1 MNLSPPDPV
10 AAIVTEFE
18 HLTPQSLDRLMNLYA
33 PQARFVDP
41 FNDVIGPAAIR
52 QVFAHM
58 FATLQA
64 PRFDAAGEFQALGM
78 GARGQQLHH
87 VLDDLVEVE
96 VQRLGLE
103 LAGLDLREVQD
114 VVDDGQQGVARAFDH
129 FEALA
134 LLGAKPRFDET
145 MRRIERDLDLEE
157 SRIGG

>member
-64 PRFDAAGEFQALGM
+64 PRFEVHEALSQPGQAVLIWDFRFAPSRWHPGRIHGSSHLRFDTAGLIMLHRDYWDAAAELYHHLPGIGAILRAL
-78 GARGQQLHH
+78 
-87 VLDDLVEVE
+87 
-96 VQRLGLE
+96 QRR
-103 LAGLDLREVQD
+103 LRTPGDE
-114 VVDDGQQGVARAFDH
+114 
-129 FEALA
+129 
-134 LLGAKPRFDET
+134 KMPRSV
-145 MRRIERDLDLEE
+145 RP
-157 SRIGG
+157 